1 MPPVVVVGFAVV
13 SGLIPLRF
21 RPLPVL
27 VDVPVPRPVPVPKLE
42 LELGKPKLNPLDI
55 LTFYYLLSKRDLEF
69 ENFKSNLR
77 FLIAKFNKITYN
89 NYYI

>member
-1 MPPVVVVGFAVV
+1 MCYCRKNKNKNSPKPPKLNPLVPPVVVVGFAVV

-55 LTFYYLLSKRDLEF
+55 LTFYYLLS
-69 ENFKSNLR
+69 
-77 FLIAKFNKITYN
+77 
-89 NYYI
+89 